1 MQKKLIALAIAG
13 LASTGALAQSNVTI
27 YGVADASFEWA
38 EVDSTAY
45 NTNLDRGTFNRV
57 NTNSS
62 LIGFRGT
69 EDLGN
74 GMKAVFQYES
84 AVNFDS
90 LGGALSG
97 GRDSFVGLD
106 TKYGNVRLGLLTAP
120 TRALGAAVDMNA
132 GATGPGANSSI
143 IGKVLGGN
151 ALVAGMSARTVA
163 GSGYAVGDMY
173 NNGAAGYNAGFFDT
187 RMSNAIAYVSPSFSG
202 FNVAA
207 AYTLGENKNLDSNNN
222 TTRELD
228 TKGYDLGAWYNNG
241 PIYVGLTYGKADQN
255 RDGPTYAGCAV
266 AGSGVNAAGTAFTAA
281 NQIVCAADETSIT
294 RVAGKYTFSGGHQ
307 IAALWERNKA
317 EINDPA
323 AVGFAAPGVNVK
335 QVTWGLG
342 GKFMVSPALALIGQY
357 YDSDDAS
364 ISNNAPD
371 GDTEV
376 KLYQLGVEYSLS
388 KRTMLKANY
397 TKMSNGKDTA
407 TDFNVGAVGGGF
419 GSGAELSVWQF
430 GVRHTF

>member
-1 MQKKLIALAIAG
+1 MQKKLIALAVAG

-38 EVDSTAY
+38 KVDSAAY
-45 NTNLDRGTFNRV
+45 NSNLDRGRFNRV

-84 AVNFDS
+84 GVAFDTAGAN
-90 LGGALSG
+90 LGG

-106 TKYGNVRLGLLTAP
+106 TKFGNVRLGLLTAP

-151 ALVAGMSARTVA
+151 AHVAGMSARTAA
-163 GSGYAVGDMY
+163 GAGYAVGDMY

-187 RMSNAIAYVSPSFSG
+187 RMSNAIAYISPSFSG

-207 AYTLGENKNLDSNNN
+207 AYTVGENKNLDTNNN
-222 TTRELD
+222 TAAEVNTS
-228 TKGYDLGAWYNNG
+228 GYDLGAWYNNG
-241 PIYVGLTYGKADQN
+241 PIYVGLTYGKVDQN
-255 RDGPTYAGCAV
+255 RDGATYAGCA
-266 AGSGVNAAGTAFTAA
+266 NAASATT
-281 NQIVCAADETSIT
+281 CSADESSIT

-317 EINDPA
+317 EVNDPA
-323 AVGFAAPGVNVK
+323 AVGFAAPGVNIK

-357 YDSDDAS
+357 YDADDAS

-397 TKMSNGKDTA
+397 TKMNNGKDTA

-419 GSGAELSVWQF
+419 GSGASLSVWQF
-430 GVRHTF
+430 GMRHTF